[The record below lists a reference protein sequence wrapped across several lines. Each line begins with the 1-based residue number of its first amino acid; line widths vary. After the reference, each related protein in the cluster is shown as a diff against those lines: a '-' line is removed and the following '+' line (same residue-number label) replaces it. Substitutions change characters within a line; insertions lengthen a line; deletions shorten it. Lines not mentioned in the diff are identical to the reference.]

1 VSLAEAP
8 PTNRENAMKDIN
20 ELHKQI
26 VGEITEERNKEVAA
40 FLTAKR
46 ETNAA
51 AEKKHAQA
59 MEQFKATGVDL
70 KKYEAFHNAL
80 DADNA
85 NQLKRI
91 KDKYAAEASAS
102 KIIVSEQREI
112 ALNAATAP
120 EELRIIPPAYAAIFS
135 TKDKEDKLSG
145 GTGTDVPN
153 YSVIDAWDWAS
164 GAGNGWFGSGAGSYQ
179 VWVEF
184 GFWYFPTVN
193 RFYSIVPHNLFRG
206 FYIVRSDDG
215 FWDSKYARVV
225 IDIWTNVWQ
234 YNWKGWTQNTVLDV
248 GSDNI
253 DVNNRF
259 DTERHTYNSVLLG
272 ANDWAYVRNYVSL
285 YVYARGGGSYAELNF
300 AVGNANYLSCP
311 HVHIY

>member
-1 VSLAEAP
+1 
-8 PTNRENAMKDIN
+8 MQDIN

-51 AEKKHAQA
+51 AQKKQAQA
-59 MEQFKATGVDL
+59 MEQFKATGVNVA
-70 KKYEAFHNAL
+70 KYEAFHQAL
-80 DADNA
+80 AADNA
-85 NQLKRI
+85 TQLKQI
-91 KDKYAAEASAS
+91 KDKYAAEPSAS
-102 KIIVSEQREI
+102 KIISPEQSREI
-112 ALNAATAP
+112 ALNAAMAP
-120 EELRIIPPAYAAIFS
+120 EGVRILPPSYAAIFS
-135 TKDKEDKLSG
+135 TKDAEDKLSG

-184 GFWYFPTVN
+184 GFWYLPPTD
-193 RFYSIVPHNLFRG
+193 RYYSIVPHNLFRG
-206 FYIVRSDDG
+206 FYIVRADDG
-215 FWDSKYARVV
+215 FWDSKEARVV
-225 IDIWTNVWQ
+225 IDIWTNVYQ
-234 YNWKGWTQNTVLDV
+234 YNWKGWTQNRVLDV
-248 GSDNI
+248 DGDNI
-253 DVNNRF
+253 NVNNRF
-259 DTERHTYNSVLLG
+259 DTERHTYNSALLG
-272 ANDWAYVRNYVSL
+272 HGDWAYVRNYVSL

-311 HVHIY
+311 HCHIY